1 MLFGKET
8 EVHHSCSVT
17 YRNRFYVFGGD
28 QHKRQISE
36 VTKCELTRIGNLD
49 FDHHWGSC
57 SSVNDQE
64 IYLCFDWSN
73 TYQCR
78 SADDPLGR
86 FTEIAP
92 SIYPHRLSR
101 TAASKSSFF
110 LLFSFLSPFVGELL
124 AVGSSKWNHVKTEMY
139 LTEVGR
145 WYKLDDFPFDW
156 ESKMIFFFFLFENF
170 SDSQGSQE
178 ILVSL
183 RSIVSRWFVLSVW
196 RPNSFVFLF
205 EYNCTTGHENY
216 YLVESRV
223 LTRTVESFK
232 LQNNS
237 QCPTC
242 LKLEL

>member
-156 ESKMIFFFFLFENF
+156 ESKMIFFFF
-170 SDSQGSQE
+170 
-178 ILVSL
+178 
-183 RSIVSRWFVLSVW
+183 
-196 RPNSFVFLF
+196 
-205 EYNCTTGHENY
+205 
-216 YLVESRV
+216 
-223 LTRTVESFK
+223 
-232 LQNNS
+232 
-237 QCPTC
+237 C
-242 LKLEL
+242 LKTFLIHKEAKRYLYHYAALYQCGSFYLFGGRTRSSSYSNTIARLDTKTTTWSKVGC